1 MLSFANSMDPDQ
13 QVLMKPADW
22 DLYSFNS
29 HDESII
35 DNEIAPLDWLE
46 IS

>member
-13 QVLMKPADW
+13 LVVMKPADR
-22 DLYSFNS
+22 DPYCIYS